1 MAWLELKTDV
11 LSRTQRSLVASA
23 DSDVKD
29 LPRPMVSSIV
39 NITQAS
45 IMARLELG
53 AGVLSRTR
61 RGQAASADLNV
72 DNLPRPMVS
81 SIAKATPVKGMAH
94 PLASGDVWMTARLQA
109 GLRGASMAKNV

>member
-1 MAWLELKTDV
+1 MAWLELEADV

-23 DSDVKD
+23 DSDVKH

-72 DNLPRPMVS
+72 NNLPRPMVS

-94 PLASGDVWMTARLQA
+94 LLASGDVWMTARLQA